1 MGLFTERDEET
12 PNQIILGKLNRIE
25 AKLDAVIKALHEY
38 DDDQL
43 HCEYSGLPS
52 VKAYDESSFEA
63 FIDEEIANK
72 RMDVIG
78 QNGNE
83 GSHYTDV
90 DENEFSDYG
99 MRIAK
104 KVMSDKDNIRVG
116 KDKSNN
122 SDKPISEFE
131 KHNGVSNPLVAGKE
145 KVLGEW
151 QTKNKNKQYYKNN
164 RSKRSENKK

>member
-38 DDDQL
+38 DDEDYNEPNDAL
-43 HCEYSGLPS
+43 KEAAMEYNEH
-52 VKAYDESSFEA
+52 V
-63 FIDEEIANK
+63 ANK

-83 GSHYTDV
+83 GTHYV
-90 DENEFSDYG
+90 SNEEADEDAEFSDYG
-99 MRIAK
+99 QRIAK
-104 KVMSDKDNIRVG
+104 EVMSDENNIRVG

-122 SDKPISEFE
+122 IQPK
-131 KHNGVSNPLVAGKE
+131 
-145 KVLGEW
+145 
-151 QTKNKNKQYYKNN
+151 QKQYWKNN
-164 RSKRSENKK
+164 RSKRNNNKK